1 MPRPVPRR
9 RRATVR
15 VLARWGATLA
25 LLWTALAAGVA
36 AAEDLP
42 LDRIAPG
49 DVGYVVT
56 EAGGE
61 LRRFDVEVLTVRTA
75 DGPGLPTILIRTSGA
90 FLDEVG
96 GVAAGMSGSPVYLGP
111 PGEERLAGALAY
123 AFPDSDHRLALVT
136 PIAAMRAL
144 AGDGEG
150 PATPPGGVAPLGPES
165 LLLAGASP
173 RAATLLA
180 PTLEHLGARAV
191 PAQAGA
197 GTTRAELER
206 PLSPGDAVAIALVR
220 GDLVVAAVG
229 TVTDVR
235 DERAWLL
242 GHPLLRAGP
251 VDLALFAADVP
262 AIVADRRL
270 PYKLADVVGP
280 DPIGRVTRDGQAG
293 LIATLGDAPADL
305 PLIVRVDTAGASR
318 TVAVRLARL
327 PGLTPALAALTVQET
342 VDALRDRVGGGSAEL
357 AWEID
362 VGDGRPLRLLD
373 QRVDEADLAAAVART
388 AAGPL
393 AILLGNPFRDP
404 NLVRVALRI
413 EIREERDHAELVEVA
428 LEAPEVA
435 PGGTVQAFLRLQP
448 FRGEAR
454 VTTLAIPVPDDVRPG
469 ELVLTFRGASVPD
482 PRIEEDDP
490 PAADPYDQATSGL
503 PPLLSWGELIGALEE
518 RPQAR
523 ELLVEIPGETRPR
536 RLARTDLGS
545 LVTGLERVTV
555 RIVDPDASRDGT
567 GGEE

>member
-1 MPRPVPRR
+1 M
-9 RRATVR
+9 
-15 VLARWGATLA
+15 LA
-25 LLWTALAAGVA
+25 LLGAVLAAGIA
-36 AAEDLP
+36 SAEDLP
-42 LDRIAPG
+42 LDRIAAG
-49 DVGYVVT
+49 DVGYAVT
-56 EAGGE
+56 EAEGQ
-61 LRRFDVEVLTVRTA
+61 LRRFDVEVLAVRA
-75 DGPGLPTILIRTSGA
+75 PDGPGLPTLLIRTSGP

-144 AGDGEG
+144 DGGGQG
-150 PATPPGGVAPLGPES
+150 PAAPPGGAAP

-173 RAATLLA
+173 RAAALLGPA
-180 PTLEHLGARAV
+180 LDRLGARAV

-197 GTTRAELER
+197 ATDRAALRR
-206 PLSPGDAVAIALVR
+206 PLSPGDAVAIALIR
-220 GDLVVAAVG
+220 GDLVVAAIG

-235 DERAWLL
+235 DERAWIL

-270 PYKLADVVGP
+270 PYKLADVLGP
-280 DPIGRVTRDGQAG
+280 DPIGRVARDGQAG
-293 LIATLGDAPADL
+293 LIATLGGAPADL
-305 PLIVRVDTAGASR
+305 PLIVRVDAPDGSR

-342 VDALRDRVGGGSAEL
+342 VDALRDRIGGGSAEL

-362 VGDGRPLRLLD
+362 LGDEPPLRLLE
-373 QRVDEADLAAAVART
+373 QRVDDADLATSVART

-393 AILLGNPFRDP
+393 AILLGNPFREPD
-404 NLVRVALRI
+404 LRRVALRI
-413 EIREERDHAELVEVA
+413 EVRDERDHAELVEVA
-428 LEAPEVA
+428 LETPEVA

-454 VTTLAIPVPDDVRPG
+454 VTTLAVPIPDDAAPG

-482 PRIEEDDP
+482 PRVGEDDP
-490 PAADPYDQATSGL
+490 PAADPYEQATSGL

-523 ELLVEIPGETRPR
+523 ELLVEIPGDGRPR

-555 RIVDPDASRDGT
+555 RIVDPDAAEDGT

>member
-1 MPRPVPRR
+1 MSRPAPRR
-9 RRATVR
+9 RRAAAR
-15 VLARWGATLA
+15 VLVRWGATLT
-25 LLWTALAAGVA
+25 LLWTALATGLA
-36 AAEDLP
+36 AADDLP
-42 LDRIAPG
+42 LDRIAAG
-49 DVGYVVT
+49 DVGYAVT

-61 LRRFDVEVLTVRTA
+61 LRRFDVEVLAVRA
-75 DGPGLPTILIRTSGA
+75 PDGPGLPTILVRTSGT

-96 GVAAGMSGSPVYLGP
+96 GVAAGMSGSPVYLGA

-144 AGDGEG
+144 AGDGEV
-150 PATPPGGVAPLGPES
+150 PATPPSGVAPLAPAP
-165 LLLAGASP
+165 LLIAGASP
-173 RAATLLA
+173 RASSLLA
-180 PTLEHLGARAV
+180 PALDRLGARAV
-191 PAQAGA
+191 QAQAGA
-197 GTTRAELER
+197 TAGRAELER
-206 PLSPGDAVAIALVR
+206 PLSAGDAVAIALVR

-270 PYKLADVVGP
+270 PYKLSDVLGP

-293 LIATLGDAPADL
+293 LIATLGGAPSDL
-305 PLIVRVDTAGASR
+305 PLIVRVDSDDASR

-342 VDALRDRVGGGSAEL
+342 IDALRDRVGGGSAEL

-362 VGDGRPLRLLD
+362 LGDGRPLRLLD

-388 AAGPL
+388 AAAPL

-404 NLVRVALRI
+404 GLARVALRI

-454 VTTLAIPVPDDVRPG
+454 VATLAIAIPDDVPPG

-482 PRIEEDDP
+482 PRSDEDDP
-490 PAADPYDQATSGL
+490 PAADPYEQATSGL
-503 PPLLSWGELIGALEE
+503 PPLLSWGELIGALQE

-523 ELLVEIPGETRPR
+523 ELLVEIPGEMRPR
-536 RLARTDLGS
+536 RLTRTDLGS

-555 RIVDPDASRDGT
+555 RVTDPTASQNGT
-567 GGEE
+567 GGEQ

>member
-1 MPRPVPRR
+1 VPRPASRRPRAAV
-9 RRATVR
+9 RAR
-15 VLARWGATLA
+15 AGRGATWL
-25 LLWTALAAGVA
+25 LLWVLLAAA
-36 AAEDLP
+36 TASAEDLP
-42 LDRIAPG
+42 LQQIAPG
-49 DVGYVVT
+49 DVGYAVT

-61 LRRFDVEVLTVRTA
+61 LRRFDVEVIALRSPDA
-75 DGPGLPTILIRTSGA
+75 PGLPTILIRTSGA

-111 PGEERLAGALAY
+111 PGQERLAGALAY

-144 AGDGEG
+144 DGDGDG
-150 PATPPGGVAPLGPES
+150 PAAPPGGAAP
-165 LLLAGASP
+165 LLLAGPSP
-173 RAATLLA
+173 RGAALLA
-180 PTLEHLGARAV
+180 PALDRLGARALPV
-191 PAQAGA
+191 QAGA
-197 GTTRAELER
+197 TSGEAALQR
-206 PLSPGDAVAIALVR
+206 PLSPGDAVAIALLR

-235 DERAWLL
+235 DDRAWLL

-262 AIVADRRL
+262 AIVANRTL
-270 PYKLADVVGP
+270 PYKLGDVLGP

-293 LIATLGDAPADL
+293 LVATLGAAPADL
-305 PLIVRVDTAGASR
+305 PLVVRVDAPDASR

-327 PGLTPALAALTVQET
+327 PGLAPALAALTVQET
-342 VDALRDRVGGGSAEL
+342 IDALRDRIGGGSAEL
-357 AWEID
+357 AWEIEL
-362 VGDGRPLRLLD
+362 GDGPPLRLLE
-373 QRVDEADLAAAVART
+373 QRVDEADLAATVART

-404 NLVRVALRI
+404 DLRRVALRI
-413 EIREERDHAELVEVA
+413 EIAEERDHAELVEVA
-428 LEAPEVA
+428 LETPEVA

-454 VTTLAIPVPDDVRPG
+454 VATLAVPIPDDVPPG

-482 PRIEEDDP
+482 PRAQEDDP
-490 PAADPYDQATSGL
+490 PAADPYEQATSGL

-536 RLARTDLGS
+536 RVARTDLGT

-555 RIVDPDASRDGT
+555 RISDPNADPGGT

>member
-1 MPRPVPRR
+1 MV
-9 RRATVR
+9 
-15 VLARWGATLA
+15 
-25 LLWTALAAGVA
+25 LAAGVA

-42 LDRIAPG
+42 LDRVGAG
-49 DVGYVVT
+49 DVGYAVT

-61 LRRFDVEVLTVRTA
+61 LRRFDVEVLAVRA
-75 DGPGLPTILIRTSGA
+75 PDGPGLPTLLIRTSGA

-96 GVAAGMSGSPVYLGP
+96 GVAAGMSGSPVYLGA
-111 PGEERLAGALAY
+111 PGEERLVGALAY

-144 AGDGEG
+144 TGDGEG
-150 PATPPGGVAPLGPES
+150 PAAPPGGVAPLAPAP

-173 RAATLLA
+173 RGAALLA
-180 PTLEHLGARAV
+180 PTLERLGARVV

-197 GTTRAELER
+197 GAGAAELER

-220 GDLVVAAVG
+220 GDLLVAAVG
-229 TVTDVR
+229 SVTDVR

-251 VDLALFAADVP
+251 VDLPLFAADVP
-262 AIVADRRL
+262 AIVANRTL
-270 PYKLADVVGP
+270 PYKLADVLGTE
-280 DPIGRVTRDGQAG
+280 PIGRVVRDGQAG
-293 LIATLGDAPADL
+293 LIAELGGAPADL
-305 PLIVRVDTAGASR
+305 PVIVRVDGETASR
-318 TVAVRLARL
+318 TVAVRIARL
-327 PGLTPALAALTVQET
+327 PGLAPALVALTVQET
-342 VDALRDRVGGGSAEL
+342 IDALRDRVGGGSAEL

-362 VGDGRPLRLLD
+362 LGQGPPLRMVE
-373 QRVDEADLAAAVART
+373 QRVDDADLATTVARA

-393 AILLGNPFRDP
+393 AILLGNPFREPD
-404 NLVRVALRI
+404 LRRVALRI
-413 EIREERDHAELVEVA
+413 EVRDERDHAELVQVA

-435 PGGTVQAFLRLQP
+435 PGGTVQAYLRLQP

-454 VTTLAIPVPDDVRPG
+454 VTTLAIPIPDDVPAG

-482 PRIEEDDP
+482 PRADEDDP
-490 PAADPYDQATSGL
+490 PAADPYEQATSGL
-503 PPLLSWGELIGALEE
+503 PPLLSWGELIGALED
-518 RPQAR
+518 RLQAR
-523 ELLVEIPGETRPR
+523 ELLVEIPGDTRPR

-555 RIVDPDASRDGT
+555 RVRDPDATQDEA